1 MCALTTGG
9 RVHPII
15 VAGRCAMGSVAIWKR
30 VGGWVSRG
38 FLALLILFEIEYW
51 LDILVFDVKEYERLI
66 GPNRPAAWRVLTAPG
81 PISSCTTRLLSP
93 LRLPRSWHWLANPAA
108 PRTRTRGARHRDL
121 HLSHWTGQQDRV
133 GCDM

>member
-66 GPNRPAAWRVLTAPG
+66 GSESACGVASAYCSWTDFILYNAPLIALAAAAFVALAGEPCCAANTYSR
-81 PISSCTTRLLSP
+81 RSP
-93 LRLPRSWHWLANPAA
+93 S
-108 PRTRTRGARHRDL
+108 
-121 HLSHWTGQQDRV
+121 
-133 GCDM
+133 